1 MRDRNIP
8 GMEFGAGDKP
18 EFFIVPD
25 AFGVREEESAVEVFG
40 FFECG
45 MHEKGI
51 KSDISV
57 VGVRH
62 YRSYLSK

>member
-40 FFECG
+40 FFA
-45 MHEKGI
+45 
-51 KSDISV
+51 
-57 VGVRH
+57 
-62 YRSYLSK
+62 